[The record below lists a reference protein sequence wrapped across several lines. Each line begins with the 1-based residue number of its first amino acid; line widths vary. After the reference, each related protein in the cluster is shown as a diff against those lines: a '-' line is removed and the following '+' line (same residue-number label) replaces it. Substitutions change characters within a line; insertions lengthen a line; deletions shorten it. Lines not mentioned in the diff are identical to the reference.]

1 MKMIDVHSHL
11 SWDNGRDALW
21 EIPQAPPGPIGPEV
35 YVEAVGRSRLADDG
49 RMVIYPLSGISEFRN
64 DSEMVVR
71 ANEAVAA
78 LVSMDPNLFIL
89 GFAPDPFH
97 LDTTLDLMEQYVRQR
112 GAKIVGEI
120 VPYVGGY
127 EREGPEMDAIYEKAI
142 ELDVPINNHSSTA
155 EDSAAVSRLAERHP
169 EARII
174 MAHIGGAYAFRAG
187 IEVARRHDNVWVDS
201 SGLAMVSG
209 GTMEV
214 ALRELGASKIVF
226 GIDYP
231 VCDIDTWVGR
241 LHRLPVSEEER
252 EAIAWR
258 NASALMKLDS

>member
-1 MKMIDVHSHL
+1 MKVIDVHSHL
-11 SWDNGRDALW
+11 SWENGHESLW
-21 EIPQAPPGPIGPEV
+21 EIHQAPPGPIGPEV
-35 YVEAVGRSRLADDG
+35 YVKAVGESALADGG

-64 DSEMVVR
+64 DAEMVAR
-71 ANEAVAA
+71 ANEAAAA
-78 LVSMDPNLFIL
+78 LVGMAPDLFIL

-97 LDTTLDLMEQYVRQR
+97 LDTTLDLMEHYVRHR

-155 EDSAAVSRLAERHP
+155 EDSAAVGRLAERHP

-187 IEVARRHDNVWVDS
+187 IEIARRHDNVWVDS

-214 ALRELGASKIVF
+214 TLRELGASKIVF

-231 VCDIDTWVGR
+231 VCDIDTWI
-241 LHRLPVSEEER
+241 HRLQRLPMSDAER
-252 EAIAWR
+252 ADMAWR
-258 NASALMKLDS
+258 NASTLMNLDY

>member
-1 MKMIDVHSHL
+1 MKVIDVHSHL
-11 SWDNGRDALW
+11 SWENGHDPLW
-21 EIPQAPPGPIGPEV
+21 EIHQAPRGPIGPAV
-35 YVEAVGRSRLADDG
+35 YVESVGQSRLADGG
-49 RMVIYPLSGISEFRN
+49 RMVIYPLSGISEFR
-64 DSEMVVR
+64 DDPEMVVR
-71 ANEAVAA
+71 ANAAAAA
-78 LVSMDPNLFIL
+78 LVSMAPDLFLL

-97 LDTTLDLMEQYVRQR
+97 LETTLELMEQYVRQR

-127 EREGPEMDAIYEKAI
+127 QREGPEMDAIYEQAVA
-142 ELDVPINNHSSTA
+142 LGVPINHHSSTA

-169 EARII
+169 QANII
-174 MAHIGGAYAFRAG
+174 MAHIGGAYAFRHG
-187 IEVARRHDNVWVDS
+187 IEVARRHDNVWVDC

-214 ALRELGASKIVF
+214 TLRELGASKIVF

-231 VCDIDTWVGR
+231 VCDIDTWLGR
-241 LHRLPVSEEER
+241 LERLPVSDEER

-258 NASALMKLDS
+258 NAAALMKLDY

>member
-1 MKMIDVHSHL
+1 MKVIDVHSHL
-11 SWDNGRDALW
+11 SWENGQDQLW
-21 EIPQAPPGPIGPEV
+21 EIHQAPPGPIGPEV
-35 YVEAVGRSRLADDG
+35 YVESVGHSRLADGG

-64 DSEMVVR
+64 DGEMVAR
-71 ANEAVAA
+71 ANEAAAA
-78 LVSMDPNLFIL
+78 LVEMAPDLFIL

-97 LDTTLDLMEQYVRQR
+97 LGTTLDLMEHYVRHR
-112 GAKIVGEI
+112 GARIVGEI
-120 VPYVGGY
+120 VPYVGNY
-127 EREGPEMDAIYEKAI
+127 AREGPEMDAIYEKAV
-142 ELDVPINNHSSTA
+142 ELGVPINNHSSTA

-174 MAHIGGAYAFRAG
+174 MAHIGGAYAFRDG

-214 ALRELGASKIVF
+214 TLRELGASKIVF

-231 VCDIDTWVGR
+231 VCDIDTWLGR
-241 LHRLPVSEEER
+241 LERLPVSDAER
-252 EAIAWR
+252 ETIAWR
-258 NASALMKLDS
+258 NASTLMGLDY